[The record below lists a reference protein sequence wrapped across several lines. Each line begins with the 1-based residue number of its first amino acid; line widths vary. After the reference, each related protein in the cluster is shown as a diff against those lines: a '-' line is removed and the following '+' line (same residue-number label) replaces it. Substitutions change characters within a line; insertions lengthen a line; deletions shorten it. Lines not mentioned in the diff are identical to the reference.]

1 MFNRFLT
8 EQQKRDKKAKEK
20 RLQIL
25 REIEDEYRPVTTPVN
40 STTSAT
46 TTPINSAKSAKSVTT
61 LSKAKN
67 YVTSVFQ
74 RTPTQ
79 PKTKTR
85 NNYFNTIDSKMPRL
99 LSMATNNTLEKT
111 ITNLNNEMKKGGI
124 SKSAKNY
131 IQSKK
136 SIISKEIT
144 ERSNKKRKK

>member
-8 EQQKRDKKAKEK
+8 EQQKRDKKAKEE

-85 NNYFNTIDSKMPRL
+85 NNYFNTIDSKMPCL

-111 ITNLNNEMKKGGI
+111 ITNEMKKGGI
-124 SKSAKNY
+124 RKNY

-136 SIISKEIT
+136 SIINKEIT
-144 ERSNKKRKK
+144 ERSNKKKKKNSF